1 MACMHI
7 LELIMCG
14 QYNKNEL
21 ITIFGLFEWGR
32 QSNYT
37 TPSKPSNV
45 PILKHYREANTHRT
59 QNRFTLQKHT
69 ENLSRMID
77 TPVVF
82 VVYMMHPF
90 WKQRQTIEPN
100 NRK

>member
-1 MACMHI
+1 M
-7 LELIMCG
+7 
-14 QYNKNEL
+14 
-21 ITIFGLFEWGR
+21 FEWGR

-45 PILKHYREANTHRT
+45 PILKHYQEAKTHRT

-77 TPVVF
+77 TPIVF
-82 VVYMMHPF
+82 VVRTHDAPF
-90 WKQRQTIEPN
+90 LETMLNNGTKPQKMNKKIERVRE
-100 NRK
+100 RK